1 MMSMPAA
8 LPHLSVAWAR
18 GNAAT
23 LINL

>member
-1 MMSMPAA
+1 MMSMAAA
-8 LPHLSVAWAR
+8 LAHLSVAWAR